1 MSNVIIKAKS
11 TDVIDDV
18 VTDDEDV
25 NVFVLAEDEK
35 VTKFDVNF
43 DADEVNR
50 ILGAEESSDDEDD
63 TSSEEE

>member
-25 NVFVLAEDEK
+25 NVFVLAEDGK
-35 VTKFDVNF
+35 TTKFDVNF

-50 ILGAEESSDDEDD
+50 ILGTEESSDDEGDA
-63 TSSEEE
+63 SSEEE